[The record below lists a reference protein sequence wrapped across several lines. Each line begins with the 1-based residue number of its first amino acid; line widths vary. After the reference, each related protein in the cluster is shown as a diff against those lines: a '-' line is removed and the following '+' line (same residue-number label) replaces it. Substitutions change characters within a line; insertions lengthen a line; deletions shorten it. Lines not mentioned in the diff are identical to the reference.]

1 MSTNIRSK
9 YVTNLN
15 RPPLSLLL
23 WWEEDWER
31 TESAQISLSM
41 YMARRGYAYGIE
53 KQLEACCEF
62 LKFNGHAELA
72 DELRRNQEQ
81 HG

>member
-1 MSTNIRSK
+1 MNTDIK
-9 YVTNLN
+9 LETVINLN

-23 WWEEDWER
+23 WWEEDWAR
-31 TESAQISLSM
+31 TESTQTSLSM
-41 YMARRGYAYGIE
+41 YMARRGYAYGGE

-62 LKFNGHAELA
+62 LKFNGHAEMA
-72 DELRRNQEQ
+72 DELRRSQNQ